1 MTIVDMSN
9 LWTVTNTAEDFKIF
23 VVAMD
28 EEEAMERSREY
39 FSDAGMDSDPSNIEI
54 AEFVIADKADCDYI
68 VY

>member
-1 MTIVDMSN
+1 MKIVDMTN
-9 LWTVTNTAEDFKIF
+9 LWTVTNTEADFKIF

-28 EEEAMERSREY
+28 EAEAMEVSREY

-54 AEFVIADKADCDYI
+54 AEFDIADKVDCDYI